1 MTGSCR
7 TAPRHPIRW
16 QGKFMLDYRVSL
28 HGGHS
33 GDFCDHAEGSL
44 RDTIEAAVAFGY
56 HTFGVSEH
64 APRDEARFLY
74 EEEKSQGWDVARL
87 WSDFEAY
94 ANEVAN
100 LADEFADRITILRG
114 FEAEV
119 VPSDRYAQLMQ
130 DIRERHR
137 FEFMV
142 GSVHYVGEMLIDGPQ
157 EAFDRAAAAHGGIQD
172 LCIAYYETVSEMVTT
187 LRPEVVGHLDLV
199 RKRAPSEESV
209 ATPQIREAAFRTLE
223 VIRQHDA
230 ILDLNTAGYRK
241 NLGRPYPAPWLVRRA
256 HEMGIGFCFGVDSHG
271 PHQVEDGLEPARRY
285 LLELGVDSIT
295 ALTREEDSI
304 RRRQISLLAEPA

>member
-1 MTGSCR
+1 
-7 TAPRHPIRW
+7 
-16 QGKFMLDYRVSL
+16 MLDYRVSL

-33 GDFCDHAEGSL
+33 GEFCDHAEGSL
-44 RDTIEAAVAFGY
+44 RDTIEAAIAFGY

-64 APRDEARFLY
+64 APRDEACFLY
-74 EEEKSQGWDVARL
+74 AEERSQGWDVARL

-94 ANEVAN
+94 AAEVAS

-119 VPSDRYAQLMQ
+119 VPSDRYVQLMR
-130 DIRERHR
+130 DIRERHQ

-142 GSVHYVGEMLIDGPQ
+142 GSVHYVGEVGIDGPQ
-157 EAFDRAAAAHGGIQD
+157 VEFDQAAAEHGGIES
-172 LCIAYYETVSEMVTT
+172 LSIAYYDTVSEMVTA

-209 ATPQIREAAFRTLE
+209 DTPQIRDAAFRTLE
-223 VIRQHDA
+223 VIRQHEA

-241 NLGRPYPAPWLVRRA
+241 NHGRPYPAPWLVKRA

-271 PHQVEDGLEPARRY
+271 PGQVGEGLEPAREY
-285 LLELGVDSIT
+285 LLKLGVDSIT
-295 ALTREEDSI
+295 ALTREGGSI
-304 RRRQISLLAEPA
+304 GRRRISLLPKPSEDPTRHSS

>member
-1 MTGSCR
+1 
-7 TAPRHPIRW
+7 
-16 QGKFMLDYRVSL
+16 MLDYRVSL

-33 GDFCDHAEGSL
+33 GEFCDHADGSL

-56 HTFGVSEH
+56 HTFGISEH

-74 EEEKSQGWDVARL
+74 KGEKRQGWDVARL
-87 WSDFEAY
+87 WSNFEAY
-94 ANEVAN
+94 ATEVAD

-119 VPSDRYAQLMQ
+119 IPSDRYVQLMR

-142 GSVHYVGEMLIDGPQ
+142 GSVHYVGEMGIDGPQ
-157 EAFDRAAAAHGGIQD
+157 EWYDRAATAHGGIQG
-172 LCIAYYETVSEMVTT
+172 LSVAYYDTVSEMVTA

-209 ATPQIREAAFRTLE
+209 DTPQIRDAAFRTLE
-223 VIRQHDA
+223 VIRQHEA

-241 NLGRPYPAPWLVRRA
+241 YLGRPYPAPWLVRQA
-256 HEMGIGFCFGVDSHG
+256 HEMGIGFCFRVDSHG
-271 PHQVEDGLEPARRY
+271 PHQVGEGLEQAREY

-295 ALTREEDSI
+295 ALTREGGSI
-304 RRRQISLLAEPA
+304 GRRQISLLAEPGEDPTRHSS